1 MTTRVPLW
9 FYRER
14 VYQMI
19 LINYLLALLSVLL
32 FLFEFAYE
40 ECLNLSQPIFINRV
54 PSFDLL
60 T

>member
-9 FYRER
+9 FCSER